1 MTNKKDIT
9 KARFKIHSI
18 FLFVNLTVLF
28 LPIFGVIFFRFYE
41 NQLVKQT
48 ESELISQ
55 AAVLS
60 AVYKDYVKD
69 VINDDQFGKEITVSA
84 IENPEDEYYTPISPQ
99 SDLFA
104 NDILPPRPD
113 GIIFDVTEQ
122 NSGTMLAGSANDD
135 QEEESPEL
143 VATRPE
149 PQIIAA
155 APYKAPDEP
164 SGMMDEEDTIT
175 VVGSRVKGR
184 TALDDNIPMD
194 VIAAAELAETPSLNL
209 KDSLGVIE
217 GPEEFANED
226 LLPVVVEA
234 QKTTLAGIKIL
245 DHEGTAIVGRN
256 ELGLNFAHLE
266 EIKGALEGRYVSL
279 LRERIS
285 DEPLPAIASISRGTG
300 VRLFVAFPVVEKDR
314 LWGVIYLSRTP
325 QNILKHIYANREN
338 MTLIGVSLLLL
349 TFALAWLT
357 SNKIAKPINRLIDRI
372 KRFTEGEV
380 AAIEPMP
387 SPGVKEIEL
396 LSKSFSNM
404 AHTINNRAN
413 YIRDFAMSVSH
424 EFKTPITSIQGSAE
438 LLLEHIDEMS
448 EKEKNKFINNI
459 IVDSDRLK
467 RLITRLLEL
476 ARIDSFVPE
485 NEQSSLNDILNKLCG
500 QYAEKGL
507 LINLPSDVDKT
518 VLIASE
524 HLETIFINLF
534 DNALQH
540 NADTVDISIK
550 DRYGFITMQVSDNGD
565 GISKANREKIF
576 TSFFTTRREEGGTGL
591 GLDIISSLLNS
602 HNGSIELKD
611 HDKTTFAITL
621 PVLVE

>member
-60 AVYKDYVKD
+60 AVYKDYVKN
-69 VINDDQFGKEITVSA
+69 VINDDQYGKEITVSA

-104 NDILPPRPD
+104 NDILPPRPN
-113 GIIFDVTEQ
+113 GIIVDVTEQ
-122 NSGTMLAGSANDD
+122 NRGTMLAGSAGDD
-135 QEEESPEL
+135 QEEEGPEL

-155 APYKAPDEP
+155 APKAFDEP

-217 GPEEFANED
+217 SPEDFTNED

-300 VRLFVAFPVVEKDR
+300 VRLFVAFPVVENDR

-485 NEQSSLNDILNKLCG
+485 NEQSSLNEILNKLCC

-540 NADTVDISIK
+540 NADAIDLSIK
-550 DRYGFITMQVSDNGD
+550 DRYGFITIGVSDNGD
-565 GISKANREKIF
+565 GISKANREKVF